1 MYKSIFDELL
11 RFNNEMNKYF
21 GSNGGAVRY
30 NQKPSVNV
38 YENAGEYLVVSKVPG
53 VKKEDIE
60 LSIKDNTLHIAAT
73 RKPTADEN
81 AAIHLNERVCGTF
94 ERNISFEEKIQ
105 ADAISADMKD
115 GMLYIKA
122 PKVPETQPM
131 TIAIN

>member
-21 GSNGGAVRY
+21 GTAGTNRY

-38 YENAGEYLVVSKVPG
+38 YENQNEYLVISKVPG
-53 VKKEDIE
+53 VKKEDVA
-60 LSIKDNTLHIAAT
+60 LSVKDNVLHIAAT
-73 RKPTADEN
+73 RKPIADEN
-81 AAIHLNERVCGTF
+81 AAMHLCERECGTF
-94 ERNISFEEKIQ
+94 ERNISFEDKIQ

-115 GMLYIKA
+115 GILYIKA